1 MVKAFCIYTLR
12 LSEGGYPF
20 LSTGDL
26 VVIAGF
32 VIYGLLCLVV
42 RKELEFWYVLL
53 MKPKL
58 PRTLDATLI
67 LPTIILT
74 WTRDQGRIV

>member
-1 MVKAFCIYTLR
+1 MRLKAEETEAGTFFYSNVIYYHRMVKAFCIYTLR

-32 VIYGLLCLVV
+32 VIYGFLCLVGG
-42 RKELEFWYVLL
+42 KNWSSGMYC
-53 MKPKL
+53 
-58 PRTLDATLI
+58 
-67 LPTIILT
+67 
-74 WTRDQGRIV
+74 